1 MERLSRHSDEPVLKD
16 GKPFELEPTAHDIK
30 NLFQHFALYRR
41 LRPDT
46 IAALNGSSP
55 VVQRR
60 RLKLLTRQPNNFFKI
75 PDDFY
80 RQPFPNSRYQ
90 IYELSERGVT
100 FMKEEGLYNPL
111 QFGDEKL
118 FDHSMLINDAISSLQ
133 IGVEK
138 AGAKMVW
145 WPEITGSTLF
155 PAATLQSE
163 KPTTLPVAISHV
175 YKTGA
180 ESITYDYTNDSHG
193 AFGVELAS
201 GFRFFSL
208 EAENKAEVERPT
220 LSRPSFLKKFLSM
233 QEIERQKLYTKH
245 WGLPNLIHLVV
256 CINQHDVD
264 RRKALILELTHGKG
278 ASYVAFAV
286 MPSILNISQHPKP
299 MPELFTKG
307 WERAGHPDLFLNS
320 PVLKGGDDNGHAK
333 TA

>member
-1 MERLSRHSDEPVLKD
+1 MQRLSRHSNEPVLKD

-60 RLKLLTRQPNNFFKI
+60 RLKLLTRQPNNYFKI

-80 RQPFPNSRYQ
+80 RQPFPNSRFQ
-90 IYELSERGVT
+90 IYELSERGVS

-118 FDHSMLINDAISSLQ
+118 FDHSMLICDAISSIQ
-133 IGVEK
+133 IGAEK

-145 WPEITGSTLF
+145 WPEITRSTLF

-163 KPTTLPVAISHV
+163 KPTTLPVTISHV
-175 YKTGA
+175 YKTG
-180 ESITYDYTNDSHG
+180 SDRITYDYTNDSHG
-193 AFGVELAS
+193 AFGVELES

-220 LSRPSFLKKFLSM
+220 LTRPSFLKKFLSM

-256 CINQHDVD
+256 CINQHELE
-264 RRKALILELTHGKG
+264 RRKALIMELTAGKG
-278 ASYVAFAV
+278 AAYVAFAV
-286 MPSILNISQHPKP
+286 VPSILNIAVHPKP
-299 MPELFTKG
+299 MPELFTQG
-307 WERAGHPDLFLNS
+307 WQRAGHPDLFLDS
-320 PVLKGGDDNGHAK
+320 PIKKGGDLVV
-333 TA
+333 